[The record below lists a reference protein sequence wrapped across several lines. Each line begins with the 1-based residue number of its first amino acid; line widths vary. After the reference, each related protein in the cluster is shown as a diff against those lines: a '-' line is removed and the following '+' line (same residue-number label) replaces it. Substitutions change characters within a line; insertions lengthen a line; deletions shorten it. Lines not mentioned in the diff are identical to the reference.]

1 MKNRIQLSQAT
12 ADLLSAAGKDWTVP
26 REEKVVAKGKG
37 EMQTFW
43 LKIPSRSDANSV
55 DNTSRYDDLSTTDG
69 SLSRVLKAQ
78 WPELE

>member
-26 REEKVVAKGKG
+26 REEKVIAKGKG

-43 LKIPSRSDANSV
+43 LEIPSRSDANSIE
-55 DNTSRYDDLSTTDG
+55 NTSRYDDVSNTER
-69 SLSRVLKAQ
+69 SLSQVFKA
-78 WPELE
+78 PELD